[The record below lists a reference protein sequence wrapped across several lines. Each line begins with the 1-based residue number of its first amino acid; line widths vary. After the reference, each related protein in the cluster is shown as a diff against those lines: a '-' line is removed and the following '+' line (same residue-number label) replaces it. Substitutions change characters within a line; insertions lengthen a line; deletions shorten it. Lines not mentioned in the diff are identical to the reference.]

1 VMKIVVRNI
10 LAIVVGWIIGSAV
23 NMGLIQLG
31 YALIPL
37 EGIDPSDMDSLAQI
51 MPTLDAHYFIFPF
64 LGHAL
69 GTFVGAL
76 TAALLAVNHKIKFAL
91 AIGFLFS
98 LGGIAVNM
106 MLPGPLWFTI
116 TDLLL
121 AYIPM
126 AWFGGTLA
134 LRLSK

>member
-1 VMKIVVRNI
+1 MKIVVRNI

>member
-1 VMKIVVRNI
+1 MMKIVVRNI